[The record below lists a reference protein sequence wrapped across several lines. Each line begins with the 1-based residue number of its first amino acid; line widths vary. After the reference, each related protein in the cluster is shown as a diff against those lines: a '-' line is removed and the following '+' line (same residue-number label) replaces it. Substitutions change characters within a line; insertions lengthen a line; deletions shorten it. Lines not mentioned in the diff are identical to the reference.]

1 MEAIIEKIQEEVW
14 DAEEDF
20 DDVPEELRETLAS
33 QFEWL
38 RDVDWKTWDYRNVWW
53 PTIVDWQ
60 EIGSAVT
67 DASDATERIA
77 KNLWGDVEN

>member
-1 MEAIIEKIQEEVW
+1 MEAIVEKIQEEV
-14 DAEEDF
+14 EEAAD
-20 DDVPEELRETLAS
+20 DLEDVPEALQERLAS

-38 RDVDWKTWDYRNVWW
+38 MDVDWATWDYRNVWW

-67 DASDATERIA
+67 DATDAT
-77 KNLWGDVEN
+77 

>member
-1 MEAIIEKIQEEVW
+1 MEAIVEKIQEEVEGA
-14 DAEEDF
+14 AEDLE
-20 DDVPEELRETLAS
+20 DVPEALQERLTS

-38 RDVDWKTWDYRNVWW
+38 MDVDWATWEYRNVWW

-67 DASDATERIA
+67 DATDAT
-77 KNLWGDVEN
+77 